1 MSTQSQTLTDDER
14 LERETAEE
22 IDEDEVT
29 STRPALVTPAV
40 RGAAD
45 DEQSDREP
53 RAALSGDDT
62 RANRPAAAVEHETP
76 YLSEQT
82 SSETNERWRHIQS
95 EFVDDPRKSVAE
107 AHQLVGEVVQRI
119 VDAFANERNDLERQ
133 WSKGD
138 SISTEDLRVCL
149 QRYRAFFSRLLPS
162 MKGLNTRD

>member
-1 MSTQSQTLTDDER
+1 LTGDEL
-14 LERETAEE
+14 LERET
-22 IDEDEVT
+22 DEDEVT
-29 STRPALVTPAV
+29 STRPALVTPPGPV
-40 RGAAD
+40 AAD
-45 DEQSDREP
+45 DGESDVEP
-53 RAALSGDDT
+53 RAAMSGDDSHT
-62 RANRPAAAVEHETP
+62 PRPAPAVEHETP

-107 AHQLVGEVVQRI
+107 AHELVGEVVQRI

-162 MKGLNTRD
+162 MKGLNTHD